1 MSVIKDKNYI
11 QTYGWMI
18 NNLDLKQSELKI
30 YSIIYGFCKSDEGKF
45 IGSISYLQEWGGYT
59 KATIVNVLKSLVD
72 KGLIF
77 KKYVTINNVNRCEY
91 TVNFNYTVNGEKVIP
106 QPGNKPNNSSKIGG
120 KVSIP
125 PNEKNSSDG
134 IEIKHNIYNN
144 TSYYSNTSYYH
155 TSYDNTREKNNTRK
169 PEPSVQSDRAVA
181 KTLKLNNKTKN
192 RVNSV
197 LAYIQKRNV
206 NQRVY
211 SLFIDYLTSLVELN
225 REFSF
230 KSMQK
235 QIDALLELTVEQQIK
250 ALNETIIK
258 GWRSLKYSVDNIK
271 NMAASPNKNDY
282 VKPIAKQQY
291 TEEEKKQILERCK
304 NQPTY

>member
-1 MSVIKDKNYI
+1 MENKNEEKYVAI
-11 QTYGWMI
+11 QSWMVS
-18 NNLDLKQSELKI
+18 DLKLSGNDLI
-30 YSIIYGFCKSDEGKF
+30 VYALIYGFNSRNRKF
-45 IGSISYLQEWGGYT
+45 IGTPDYISKFTGCSTRQISRILD
-59 KATIVNVLKSLVD
+59 NLVE
-72 KGLIF
+72 KGLLTKTKF
-77 KKYVTINNVNRCEY
+77 TMNRTNRCEY
-91 TVNFNYTVNGEKVIP
+91 RCNIDFSAEKKADLKGENDVSNTDSMTSSHYDNMSESHYDNMSNNNI
-106 QPGNKPNNSSKIGG
+106 NNS
-120 KVSIP
+120 
-125 PNEKNSSDG
+125 
-134 IEIKHNIYNN
+134 
-144 TSYYSNTSYYH
+144 YYTSNTSYLH
-155 TSYDNTREKNNTRK
+155 TSYINTRNSCNNIRK
-169 PEPSVQSDRAVA
+169 PEPSVQSDRDVA

-211 SLFIDYLTSLVELN
+211 SLFIDYLISLVELD

-271 NMAASPNKNDY
+271 NMAASPNKNEC

-304 NQPTY
+304 EQPIY

>member
-1 MSVIKDKNYI
+1 MHKYVIRKNFF
-11 QTYGWMI
+11 QVNGWM
-18 NNLDLKQSELKI
+18 LTDLELKNSELLI
-30 YSIIYGFCKSDEGKF
+30 YAIIYGFSQDGHHKF
-45 IGSISYLQEWGGYT
+45 NGSLQYLAEWT
-59 KATIVNVLKSLVD
+59 NTTTRNVSNALKSLVD
-72 KGLIF
+72 KNYILKETKVDNGVTFNEYMANPEYILDADEYTDVDDF
-77 KKYVTINNVNRCEY
+77 TPREKSSPPVKKFHTPHEKISTNNINN
-91 TVNFNYTVNGEKVIP
+91 
-106 QPGNKPNNSSKIGG
+106 
-120 KVSIP
+120 
-125 PNEKNSSDG
+125 
-134 IEIKHNIYNN
+134 NIVN
-144 TSYYSNTSYYH
+144 TSYLSDTSYYH
-155 TSYDNTREKNNTRK
+155 TPYDNTRTEDTRK

-211 SLFIDYLTSLVELN
+211 SLFIDYLTSLVELDK
-225 REFSF
+225 EFSF

-258 GWRSLKYSVDNIK
+258 GWRYLKYSVDNIK
-271 NMAASPNKNDY
+271 NMAASPNKNEC

-304 NQPTY
+304 NQPIY